1 MSEGVTPLAEFDE
14 PGNFMAAPAPVAAA
28 ETPSFLEMVI
38 FFVLAGILL
47 LVTQVAGAVLV
58 MHLHGAS
65 PISLRQLAAN
75 PRFSIPIMAISYAVI
90 LAACVALYGRIWTQG
105 FFRGIHWNWQVTR
118 RHLAWLPLL
127 GILLGVGIQFASSFL
142 PIPKQMPIDAM
153 FRTPFDAWM
162 VALFGVF
169 IAPCAEEIAFR
180 GFLYPALRPWTGRLL
195 AAVLTSVPFAL
206 LLAQQVAHA
215 WTPLA
220 MVFLVSLV
228 LVAVRERTGSV
239 SASAIVHA
247 CYNLSIF
254 AALFAASDGFRH
266 LQHLND

>member
-1 MSEGVTPLAEFDE
+1 MSEGVTPLPKFDE
-14 PGNFMAAPAPVAAA
+14 SGNLAAVRAPIA
-28 ETPSFLEMVI
+28 EAQTPSILEMVI
-38 FFVLAGILL
+38 FFVLAGLL
-47 LVTQVAGAVLV
+47 LLLTQVAGALLV
-58 MHLHGAS
+58 MHFHLIAHA
-65 PISLRQLAAN
+65 SLRRLATN
-75 PRFSIPIMAISYAVI
+75 PRFSIPMMAISYAVI
-90 LAACVALYGRIWTQG
+90 LWACLALYGRIWPQG
-105 FFRGIHWNWQVTR
+105 FFQGVHWNWAAAR
-118 RHLAWLPLL
+118 RHQLWLPLL
-127 GILLGVGIQFASSFL
+127 GLLLGVGIQFASSFL

-180 GFLYPALRPWTGRLL
+180 GFLYPALRPWTGRIL

-206 LLAQQVAHA
+206 LHAQQVAHA
-215 WTPLA
+215 WVPLA

-228 LVAVRERTGSV
+228 LVAVRDRTGSV
-239 SASAIVHA
+239 AASAIVHA